1 LSVVGCWVRRFQVIE
16 AEPRGLLGL
25 GEHGWLLEQ
34 GADTVEGASAGRM
47 PPAEATDAMEARRQ
61 DVLQETA
68 EELGGDE
75 VGRLGVMFTEL
86 ADTRPVALLGTGQE
100 GEETQVVGEAI
111 QDCVGRD
118 FFYAWDVG

>member
-1 LSVVGCWVRRFQVIE
+1 
-16 AEPRGLLGL
+16 LLGL

-68 EELGGDE
+68 EELEGLQIDVLPLAGGQ
-75 VGRLGVMFTEL
+75 R
-86 ADTRPVALLGTGQE
+86 
-100 GEETQVVGEAI
+100 
-111 QDCVGRD
+111 
-118 FFYAWDVG
+118 